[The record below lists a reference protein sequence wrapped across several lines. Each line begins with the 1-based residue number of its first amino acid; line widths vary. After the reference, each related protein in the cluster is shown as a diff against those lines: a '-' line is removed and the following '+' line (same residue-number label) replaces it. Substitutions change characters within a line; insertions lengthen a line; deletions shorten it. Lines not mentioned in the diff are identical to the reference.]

1 MLNPETEA
9 LRLVAQSA
17 ILAAE
22 KQRRDA
28 EMDLN
33 THLVFMSNCSQSHVW
48 DKIDFY
54 SRPAAIEA
62 AEREAYELIEDQTLW
77 IEYESPFHPE
87 EDEDG
92 ELWAAL
98 KEPELDEFDAV
109 NGAVIEDYYE
119 GGAIWQIA

>member
-28 EMDLN
+28 ENSLKTVLFDLN
-33 THLVFMSNCSQSHVW
+33 SMSQSHIW
-48 DKIDFY
+48 DSIDFY

-92 ELWAAL
+92 ELWEAL

-109 NGAVIEDYYE
+109 DGAVIEDYYE
-119 GGAIWQIA
+119 GGQIWAIN